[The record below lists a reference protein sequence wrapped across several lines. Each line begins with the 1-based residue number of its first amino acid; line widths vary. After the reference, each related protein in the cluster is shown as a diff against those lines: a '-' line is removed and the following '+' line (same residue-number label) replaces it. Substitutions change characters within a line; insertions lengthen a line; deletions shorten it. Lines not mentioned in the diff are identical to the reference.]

1 LQSNWKSGK
10 IIKMGRKSS
19 KFSKKNNARQAD
31 PQPEAL
37 NRRVE
42 ELTSLL
48 EASRRLS
55 HILDLKELYAAIA
68 DIVCKELGLQT
79 LAIFAYNSKSERFSL
94 VYTQG
99 LGESNLS
106 FKKEHDDVFWRK
118 ILQKEPF
125 WVRDPSG
132 KQLFSELFE
141 VQGLDKLQSILW
153 APVIMAEEV
162 TDILALG
169 PKMNGQPFDD
179 ADCFFLKQIA
189 AHAAVCINTCHLY
202 LKRKQEKEELNK
214 TLYNLS
220 ILYSISRALT
230 YISDLKSLLKYIL
243 NQAIEI
249 TFAEKGS
256 IMLHDQDTNLLTI
269 RVLAGLKD
277 KIYQEKVNNSE
288 IRCKTFKP
296 GEGIAG
302 RVFQTG
308 VPMVANKAGEEELFV
323 DPDSSFVRSIVC
335 IPMMVYSDVLG
346 VINVTNKKGD
356 KGFSQEDVEMLKAVA
371 DQAAVAINKA
381 QLWEMAVTDSLTGL
395 YVRRYFLAKFQDEIH
410 RAERY
415 GKILSIVMADLDRFK
430 RVNDTYGHT
439 AGDRVLEAV
448 GKFLE
453 KNIRDVDVIARFGG
467 EEFVI
472 LLPEADKYEAY
483 TVSERLRQKFSKIK
497 FDNLPPLTI
506 SLGIAS
512 YPEDGKDLE
521 MLIKRAD
528 AAMYAAKLNGRNKVI
543 KYTQDMEQKIAMD
556 MAPTVSQD
564 IVDN

>member
-1 LQSNWKSGK
+1 
-10 IIKMGRKSS
+10 MDRKSS
-19 KFSKKNNARQAD
+19 KSSEKNNAFQAD
-31 PQPEAL
+31 SQPETL

-48 EASRRLS
+48 EASRKLS
-55 HILDLKELYAAIA
+55 HILDLKELYSALA
-68 DIVCKELGLQT
+68 DIVCKELGLKT
-79 LAIFAYNSKSERFSL
+79 LAIFAFNPKAERFSL
-94 VYTQG
+94 VYSQG
-99 LGESNLS
+99 LGDLNLR
-106 FKKEHDDVFWRK
+106 FKKEHDAVFWQK
-118 ILQKEPF
+118 IIQQKPF
-125 WVRDPSG
+125 WVCDTSG
-132 KQLFSELFE
+132 KHLFSDLFDT
-141 VQGLDKLQSILW
+141 QGLDKLQSILW
-153 APVIMAEEV
+153 APMTMAEEV
-162 TDILALG
+162 TGILALG
-169 PKMNGQPFDD
+169 PKTNKQPFDD
-179 ADCFFLKQIA
+179 ADCFFLKQIT
-189 AHAAVCINTCHLY
+189 AHAAVCINTSHLY
-202 LKRKQEKEELNK
+202 LQRKQEKEELNK

-256 IMLHDQDTNLLTI
+256 IMLHDQDTNQLSI

-308 VPMVANKAGEEELFV
+308 VPMVVNKAGEEELFI
-323 DPDSSFVRSIVC
+323 DPDSSFVSSIVC

-356 KGFSQEDVEMLKAVA
+356 QGFSQEDVEMLKAVA

-410 RAERY
+410 RVERY
-415 GKILSIVMADLDRFK
+415 GKVLSIVMADLDRFK
-430 RVNDTYGHT
+430 RVNDTHGHT

-453 KNIRDVDVIARFGG
+453 KNIRDVDIVARFGG

-472 LLPEADKYEAY
+472 LLPEADKHEAY
-483 TVSERLRQKFSKIK
+483 TVSERLREKFSKIK
-497 FDNLPPLTI
+497 FDSLPSLTI

-528 AAMYAAKLNGRNKVI
+528 AAMYAAKLSGRNKVV
-543 KYTQDMEQKIAMD
+543 KYTQDMEQKIEVDNA
-556 MAPTVSQD
+556 ARVSQD
-564 IVDN
+564 IIGN

>member
-79 LAIFAYNSKSERFSL
+79 LAIFAYNSKFERFSL